1 MGLMDPTD
9 QLRSI
14 VVVLLLPSRRTAGFM
29 LALPPRFPYC
39 RSVLAADSVGASWE
53 GNNLMTI
60 HRIRLL
66 GDPILRAK
74 CEPITKP
81 KSTAVRVI
89 LDDMR
94 ETLRDW
100 QSRFGSGRA
109 IAAPQIGAPVRMIY
123 CEMDQPWALI
133 NPEIVDIG
141 NEDFEVWDDCF
152 SFPNLLVRVSRS
164 YRVRVRYQDIKG
176 EWHEVD
182 LEGDRAELIQHEID
196 HLDGVLAVDRPQG
209 LDPFCLRE
217 EWHRLHGPDS
227 TLRASRGP
235 QHQLRRRRLPG

>member
-1 MGLMDPTD
+1 
-9 QLRSI
+9 
-14 VVVLLLPSRRTAGFM
+14 
-29 LALPPRFPYC
+29 
-39 RSVLAADSVGASWE
+39 
-53 GNNLMTI
+53 MTI

-74 CEPITKP
+74 CEPITRP
-81 KSTAVRVI
+81 GSTAVRVI
-89 LDDMR
+89 MDDMR

-100 QSRFGSGRA
+100 QSRFGAGRA

-123 CEMDQPWALI
+123 LEMDKPWPMI

-152 SFPNLLVRVSRS
+152 SFPNLLVRVSRA
-164 YRVRVRYQDIKG
+164 YRIRVKYQDFKG
-176 EWHEVD
+176 AWQEVD
-182 LEGDRAELIQHEID
+182 LEGDRAELLQHEID

-217 EWHRLHGPDS
+217 EWHRLYGPTRRYGHPEPRDES
-227 TLRASRGP
+227 YASP
-235 QHQLRRRRLPG
+235 ISESL